1 MGLFNF
7 MTGFAAGV
15 YTGLY
20 LSKNYN
26 VPEVPGPNEILDKL
40 KKLSEDYKKDPKD
53 DK

>member
-7 MTGFAAGV
+7 VSGFAVGV

-20 LSKNYN
+20 LSKNYK
-26 VPEVPGPNEILDKL
+26 VPDVPSPEDIFNKV
-40 KKLSEDYKKDPKD
+40 KKIAEDYKKEKPD